1 MDNQKLVFVLGGVAA
16 VLAAVV
22 VVLLLTGGEPG
33 RADVDN
39 ADRDRAGLELT
50 VTDLEQLEPDQ
61 ALRCFVGGQFVGTAT
76 LADCARRNGVD
87 PNGGLDVGLDSSGEL
102 TAIPFAPPPELPPL
116 DELMID
122 TLPVETTPTP
132 TPTPAPIQPAS
143 GSRCLRFVGGD
154 WRDVGASSLNDCVQ
168 RLYAGRCEQLG
179 GAAYGRWGETTL
191 RLVPGRV
198 EQSGDNSSFRSLT
211 EQRRDCSIPEVR

>member
-16 VLAAVV
+16 LLAAVV
-22 VVLLLTGGEPG
+22 IALLLTGGEAD
-33 RADVDN
+33 RAE
-39 ADRDRAGLELT
+39 ADDAERDRAGLELT

-102 TAIPFAPPPELPPL
+102 TAIPFAPPPELPALDDPL
-116 DELMID
+116 IEPAPIE
-122 TLPVETTPTP
+122 VS
-132 TPTPAPIQPAS
+132 PTPAPVQPAS
-143 GSRCLRFVGGD
+143 GPRCLRFVGGD

-168 RLYAGRCEQLG
+168 SLYAGRCEQLG
-179 GAAYGRWGETTL
+179 GASYGRWGETTL